1 MERFIIYG
9 LIGWCLEVIWTGIGS
24 LLNGDVSLT
33 ARTYLWMFPIYGSTI
48 LFEPV
53 HEKIRIWPIWMRG
66 TVWMMLYFAVEYFT
80 GWILLQAI
88 GVVPWD
94 YSQAIFNIHGLIRL
108 DYAPVWFVAGLLYE
122 KIHDCLGRVRLYQ

>member
-9 LIGWCLEVIWTGIGS
+9 LIGWCLEVIWTGVGS

-53 HEKIRIWPIWMRG
+53 HDKIRIWPVWMRG
-66 TVWMMLYFAVEYFT
+66 TVWMMLCFAVEDFT
-80 GWILLQAI
+80 GWILREAI
-88 GVVPWD
+88 GMVPWD

-108 DYAPVWFVAGLLYE
+108 DYAPVWFAAGLLYE